1 MIRKNNYKVL
11 QIITFIILK
20 AMLSPYMTFLI
31 EGD

>member
-1 MIRKNNYKVL
+1 MIRKNNFKVL

-20 AMLSPYMTFLI
+20 TTLSPYMTSLI

>member
-20 AMLSPYMTFLI
+20 AVLSLYMTSLI